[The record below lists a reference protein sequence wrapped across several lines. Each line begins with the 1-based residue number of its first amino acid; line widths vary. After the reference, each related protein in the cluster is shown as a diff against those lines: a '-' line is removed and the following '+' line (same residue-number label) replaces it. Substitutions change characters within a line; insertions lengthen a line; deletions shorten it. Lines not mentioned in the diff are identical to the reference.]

1 LFGYNNSITS
11 LIANILGGLAMV
23 GNIATVVGFSAL
35 IFTLLLEKVGNSLT
49 FRLFGVCYKSPN

>member
-1 LFGYNNSITS
+1 MS

>member
-1 LFGYNNSITS
+1 
-11 LIANILGGLAMV
+11 MV

-49 FRLFGVCYKSPN
+49 FRLFGVRYKSPN